1 MGFGTNQREK
11 ISRLGR
17 KNQLRERE
25 REREFFWNR
34 EERNVRERKKQKKM
48 NKKNIQSYNNHAN
61 IHDYCSNFAYIHNY
75 SLSDVGSFLSQ
86 CVNLCTFCIIH
97 RLV

>member
-25 REREFFWNR
+25 RERENFSGIGRNEMWER
-34 EERNVRERKKQKKM
+34 ERNKKM
-48 NKKNIQSYNNHAN
+48 NKKKYTKLQ
-61 IHDYCSNFAYIHNY
+61 
-75 SLSDVGSFLSQ
+75 
-86 CVNLCTFCIIH
+86 
-97 RLV
+97 